1 MNINNQNY
9 NPQFGALHIANSGE
23 LKILKLTDRADLNFI
38 KELPERVDIQRL
50 MPNLTKDEYARWNE
64 MLEYAVDNA
73 QKKENTTYLQILD
86 GKPCGIITFTPDN
99 TTKLDCICTWPIRF
113 GEKVKLAGK
122 TLFYQMFKDFQQLKG
137 KKIKLDAIT
146 NGPYDVVTKYETL
159 GFKRTSNIHPTKVE
173 MEINAAKIK
182 ETMKTL
188 DNLIDYENI
197 KPEKIDLRL
206 NLDI

>member
-9 NPQFGALHIANSGE
+9 NPQFGALHIANSGK

-73 QKKENTTYLQILD
+73 QKKENTTYLQILE
-86 GKPCGIITFTPDN
+86 GKPCGIITFTPGN

-122 TLFYQMFKDFQQLKG
+122 TLFYQMFKDFQQLKS

-182 ETMKTL
+182 ETIRTL